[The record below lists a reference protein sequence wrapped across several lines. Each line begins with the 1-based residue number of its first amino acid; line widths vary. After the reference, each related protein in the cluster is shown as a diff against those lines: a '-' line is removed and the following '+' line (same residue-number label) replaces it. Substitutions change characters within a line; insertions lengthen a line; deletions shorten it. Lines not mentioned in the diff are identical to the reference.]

1 MKNLILTL
9 LICFS
14 LISCRQNNNQSTE
27 QKNEK
32 VKMQTCVDY
41 DYETVEYPKDS
52 EEYWRY
58 PKDGNTKL
66 AKRFFKFVIA
76 NYLAQLKCE
85 NTYKTKYMPMDIDRI
100 SQEIVDTLTVLKYN
114 TGVYMLEGGK
124 LFEPKGDSY
133 EDLEKRV
140 VINDSGNDI
149 LNILNFVR
157 NNVGIVR
164 FRNNGASVPHYI
176 IEEKSNATIFNLTI
190 DREVYDG
197 NFDPDEVLYDDGEG
211 SGDFYGDVWYITNI

>member
-1 MKNLILTL
+1 MENKNLEN
-9 LICFS
+9 C
-14 LISCRQNNNQSTE
+14 
-27 QKNEK
+27 KNE
-32 VKMQTCVDY
+32 
-41 DYETVEYPKDS
+41 ES
-52 EEYWRY
+52 EE
-58 PKDGNTKL
+58 
-66 AKRFFKFVIA
+66 I
-76 NYLAQLKCE
+76 
-85 NTYKTKYMPMDIDRI
+85 
-100 SQEIVDTLTVLKYN
+100 
-114 TGVYMLEGGK
+114 
-124 LFEPKGDSY
+124 
-133 EDLEKRV
+133 
-140 VINDSGNDI
+140 INDSGNDI

>member
-1 MKNLILTL
+1 M
-9 LICFS
+9 
-14 LISCRQNNNQSTE
+14 
-27 QKNEK
+27 
-32 VKMQTCVDY
+32 
-41 DYETVEYPKDS
+41 
-52 EEYWRY
+52 
-58 PKDGNTKL
+58 
-66 AKRFFKFVIA
+66 VIP
-76 NYLAQLKCE
+76 NW
-85 NTYKTKYMPMDIDRI
+85 PMDIDRI

-197 NFDPDEVLYDDGEG
+197 NFDPDEVLYDDGQG